1 MSASPA
7 PYARRAR
14 SVPVTVVTDKA
25 ALGRF
30 GGRDT
35 AVIRLEAP
43 LHEHEPGTECIAC
56 ESRGNVRVLLFE
68 LQEKLNRGMVD
79 PFVRVVVDATDA
91 PDTQAVADA
100 IVPGRLP
107 AFGLRDHAVAR
118 NFHLEEVI

>member
-1 MSASPA
+1 MTTS

-25 ALGRF
+25 ALSRF

-35 AVIRLEAP
+35 ALVHLDPP
-43 LHEHEPGTECIAC
+43 LHAHEPGTECVAC

-68 LQEKLNRGMVD
+68 LDEKLSRGMID
-79 PFVRVVVDATDA
+79 PFTRVVVDATEAADPA
-91 PDTQAVADA
+91 AVADA
-100 IVPGRLP
+100 LVPGRLP

>member
-1 MSASPA
+1 MTSPA

-25 ALGRF
+25 ALSRF

-35 AVIRLEAP
+35 AVVHLDAP
-43 LHEHEPGTECIAC
+43 LHVHTPGAECIAC

-68 LQEKLNRGMVD
+68 LQEKLSRGMVE
-79 PFVRVVVDATDA
+79 PFVRVVVDASDVTDTA
-91 PDTQAVADA
+91 AIADA
-100 IVPGRLP
+100 IVPGKLP